1 MNVYG
6 PYSALS
12 EMKQCYTIFQ
22 SFGKEHQEKW
32 QEKLNCEGYGKYGY
46 SLGILRVLRV

>member
-32 QEKLNCEGYGKYGY
+32 QEKLNSEGCGKYGY